1 MNTLQICYPAI
12 GIVLAIIIF
21 AILFI
26 KLCVDAGDDKKYAE
40 WILASIGILAA
51 IAGLVVTYFG
61 IASAFC

>member
-1 MNTLQICYPAI
+1 MSTLQICYPAM
-12 GIVLAIIIF
+12 GIVFAIVIF

-26 KLCVDAGDDKKYAE
+26 KLCIDAAEDKEYAV

-51 IAGLVVTYFG
+51 MAALVVTYFG